1 MLNGISLL
9 SIYVFDLLL
18 HPLSRGNGEGA
29 HAHGL
34 HRSIGW
40 FYRILW
46 LLPVV
51 GVSLYLNVRDAGLFL
66 LSPPTHTIGVAVGRG
81 GVVRG
86 WRLHFFHFVAG
97 LVVFSYCQAHFYPA
111 AWPCVSVCWD
121 DIDHVA
127 ERVHRVP
134 QLARY
139 VCVPCCHDR
148 DVRVRFL
155 CTGLCPRCWR
165 RGGDHFLLL
174 GGCVSEGL
182 DSLISHLTASDVN
195 LDITALSE

>member
-1 MLNGISLL
+1 MHM
-9 SIYVFDLLL
+9 D
-18 HPLSRGNGEGA
+18 
-29 HAHGL
+29 
-34 HRSIGW
+34 SIGALGGSIV
-40 FYRILW
+40 FC
-46 LLPVV
+46 
-51 GVSLYLNVRDAGLFL
+51 GCYLSSACRFISTCVMQDYFFSYPL
-66 LSPPTHTIGVAVGRG
+66 HTQSELRSG
-81 GVVRG
+81 GVG
-86 WRLHFFHFVAG
+86 WCQVGAYIFFHFVAG